1 MQKYL
6 HGVVLEVKMKNIWP
20 PFSVDGVAVVPQAIK
35 AQDLHMV
42 GLVSMQIGQPDD
54 RDLLLIFVGAQ

>member
-1 MQKYL
+1 
-6 HGVVLEVKMKNIWP
+6 MKNIWP